1 MNSRYAA
8 LLGDCTMLMNSRGKF
23 PFKHNFSESIHSFS
37 LNKRKICT
45 LLQIST
51 NKTSNV
57 NPKKSSECL
66 TIHSNINCFPQ
77 KKNGLNSEKWKKLN
91 SWAAFWIY
99 HNKWDLVGDSGGSPG
114 LENAVKR
121 WNGPIGPICFSVY
134 VLSCESVKNVW
145 VSPWKKYERARE
157 KHPCSHVFHGLAHI
171 FCHGLTPYGVGWYCD
186 MALSPTISHLL
197 WDLPIHHHS
206 KSIPTTYHN
215 QVLC

>member
-77 KKNGLNSEKWKKLN
+77 KRNGLNSEKWKKLN
-91 SWAAFWIY
+91 SWASFWIY
-99 HNKWDLVGDSGGSPG
+99 QSISTVNLDQL
-114 LENAVKR
+114 
-121 WNGPIGPICFSVY
+121 PIIIRSCVSTGARGAWRPRNIRTSRLAPADFE
-134 VLSCESVKNVW
+134 VL
-145 VSPWKKYERARE
+145 KKY
-157 KHPCSHVFHGLAHI
+157 
-171 FCHGLTPYGVGWYCD
+171 
-186 MALSPTISHLL
+186 
-197 WDLPIHHHS
+197 
-206 KSIPTTYHN
+206 
-215 QVLC
+215 

>member
-8 LLGDCTMLMNSRGKF
+8 LLGECTMLMNSRGKF

-99 HNKWDLVGDSGGSPG
+99 HNKWDLVGDSGGLTWVGKCCGGLQADQADASPQ
-114 LENAVKR
+114 
-121 WNGPIGPICFSVY
+121 F
-134 VLSCESVKNVW
+134 
-145 VSPWKKYERARE
+145 
-157 KHPCSHVFHGLAHI
+157 F
-171 FCHGLTPYGVGWYCD
+171 
-186 MALSPTISHLL
+186 
-197 WDLPIHHHS
+197 
-206 KSIPTTYHN
+206 IPMM
-215 QVLC
+215 QEQACG